1 MIGAAWAWA
10 VGSKA
15 GRTIG
20 LILLGMLFILGMK
33 ARWESAA
40 VRRDQQK
47 AKEAD
52 HENADKIR
60 DRVRQ
65 SQSVDRLR
73 EFEGRG
79 FRDD

>member
-1 MIGAAWAWA
+1 MIGAAWAW
-10 VGSKA
+10 VSGSKI

-20 LILLGMLFILGMK
+20 LILLGVLFILGMK

-52 HENADKIR
+52 YENADKIR